1 MKNLNHKLI
10 LLIYFILFLI
20 FVILIKIYKDYIQ
33 SFFTETILQFGI
45 IAIILLIITMD
56 TIIQPFASDLILIV
70 GVMVLGNTFY
80 LGVIGGLASVLGG
93 VLGYYIGV
101 IIKKKKIKNT
111 NESLIKGKKLYKKY
125 GAIAIIIGALSPVP
139 YSAVCW
145 AAGIC
150 HMNFKIFLATSL
162 STRLPRFILMAYIGS
177 VI

>member
-101 IIKKKKIKNT
+101 IIKKKKIKV
-111 NESLIKGKKLYKKY
+111 
-125 GAIAIIIGALSPVP
+125 A
-139 YSAVCW
+139 
-145 AAGIC
+145 
-150 HMNFKIFLATSL
+150 
-162 STRLPRFILMAYIGS
+162 ST
-177 VI
+177 